1 MGPGIFHDGVAVFD
15 ADSVVQPPHGFGT
28 APEVSEF
35 SGAVQGGRIENDV
48 VMDMGFVDVGADN
61 KGVVSF
67 CEAHRQLPAQAV
79 GLFRSDF
86 PWNEGLPYLIGQHII
101 RPTVPSGLGDVLPL
115 CKKKFGVSGAAVT
128 LVAGDK
134 PATVRL
140 FRIFYIVQDV
150 IDCRPHRPALAGM

>member
-1 MGPGIFHDGVAVFD
+1 MGL
-15 ADSVVQPPHGFGT
+15 
-28 APEVSEF
+28 
-35 SGAVQGGRIENDV
+35 
-48 VMDMGFVDVGADN
+48 VDVGADN

-128 LVAGDK
+128 LVAGDR
-134 PATVRL
+134 PAAVRL